1 MSSLR
6 EINIKYY
13 ACFYTDDIINI
24 KDLELDKILV
34 YKKPYKNSFISCIA
48 YKIPHNELSLHITFD
63 RVNGYVEKPDRDKHL
78 LFRPSE
84 KYETMFNRV
93 KNIFGQ
99 KSNFLDVCYYNYM
112 KIGINSDDDLPLEKT

>member
-1 MSSLR
+1 M
-6 EINIKYY
+6 
-13 ACFYTDDIINI
+13 
-24 KDLELDKILV
+24 
-34 YKKPYKNSFISCIA
+34 
-48 YKIPHNELSLHITFD
+48 PHNELSLHITFD

-112 KIGINSDDDLPLEKT
+112 KIGINSDDDLSLEKN

>member
-48 YKIPHNELSLHITFD
+48 YKMPHNELSLHITFD
-63 RVNGYVEKPDRDKHL
+63 RVKYL
-78 LFRPSE
+78 LFRPSK

-112 KIGINSDDDLPLEKT
+112 KISINSDDDLPLEKT

>member
-1 MSSLR
+1 MSSRR

-34 YKKPYKNSFISCIA
+34 YKKPYQNSFISCIA

-63 RVNGYVEKPDRDKHL
+63 RVNGYVEKSDRDKIYYSVL
-78 LFRPSE
+78 A
-84 KYETMFNRV
+84 
-93 KNIFGQ
+93 KNMKQCLIESKTFLAKKVIF
-99 KSNFLDVCYYNYM
+99 
-112 KIGINSDDDLPLEKT
+112 